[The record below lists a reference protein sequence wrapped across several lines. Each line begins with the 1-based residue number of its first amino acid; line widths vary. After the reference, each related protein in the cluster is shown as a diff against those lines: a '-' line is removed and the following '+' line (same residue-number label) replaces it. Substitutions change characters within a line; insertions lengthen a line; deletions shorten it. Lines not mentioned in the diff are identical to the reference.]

1 MTDTTTELLSAI
13 KSLDL
18 TIRELTEA
26 VKASAHRPTPA
37 PTYTP
42 PKASPTK
49 ATMGDIPQPSEIIAN
64 AGEVAVHFG
73 TNTGVPLSQL
83 GESSLSWYA
92 QEKEPR
98 LNSRG
103 EPFPPRQEEITLSNA
118 ARTLWHQKKG
128 TLKGGENVATPRAP
142 AAVKTPEDE
151 ESDLPF

>member
-1 MTDTTTELLSAI
+1 MSDTTTELLSAI

-49 ATMGDIPQPSEIIAN
+49 IPFGEIPQPTEIVAN

-73 TNTGVPLSQL
+73 KNAGVPLSQL

-92 QEKEPR
+92 QQKEPR

-118 ARTLWHQKKG
+118 ARTLYHQNKG
-128 TLKGGENVATPRAP
+128 TLKGSAP
-142 AAVKTPEDE
+142 AATPPPPAANTIQGNIDE
-151 ESDLPF
+151 EVPF